1 MTHSDLSKKGWR
13 VTFAGTGINLA
24 LGVLYTWSVIKAA
37 IPMEW
42 GWTAAQ
48 KTDPYALACFVFALA
63 MIPAGRLQD
72 KIGPRWVA
80 TIGGVMVALGCIIA
94 GLAGSSYIG
103 FVVGF
108 GVFGGIG
115 IGFGY
120 AAATPAAVKWFPASK
135 TGLIAGLVVAGFG
148 LASVYIAPTAQV
160 LLGAYGVSKTMII
173 FGVSFFIIVVGL
185 SQFLRN
191 PPVGYKPVDPKA
203 DTRPQH
209 LASSKSPVE
218 MDWHQMIRTSNFW
231 VFWTMYVFGA
241 AAGLMVIG
249 SAAGMAKAALG
260 QYAFWAVAVLAV
272 GNAGGRILAGIVS
285 DRIGRQMTLF
295 FAFMIQSVM
304 VLVPLYFGNYAIALL
319 LAVLLIGAC
328 YGANLTLFPAATK
341 DQFGLK
347 SFGLNYGIMFTAWGV
362 GGLILPRVAGMVKDI
377 TGKEDIAFY
386 IASALMVCGAL
397 LALANK
403 GKTNPQPSGENKPVL
418 PNRHATGT

>member
-1 MTHSDLSKKGWR
+1 M
-13 VTFAGTGINLA
+13 
-24 LGVLYTWSVIKAA
+24 
-37 IPMEW
+37 
-42 GWTAAQ
+42 
-48 KTDPYALACFVFALA
+48 
-63 MIPAGRLQD
+63 
-72 KIGPRWVA
+72 
-80 TIGGVMVALGCIIA
+80 
-94 GLAGSSYIG
+94 
-103 FVVGF
+103 
-108 GVFGGIG
+108 
-115 IGFGY
+115 
-120 AAATPAAVKWFPASK
+120 
-135 TGLIAGLVVAGFG
+135 
-148 LASVYIAPTAQV
+148 
-160 LLGAYGVSKTMII
+160 
-173 FGVSFFIIVVGL
+173 
-185 SQFLRN
+185 
-191 PPVGYKPVDPKA
+191 
-203 DTRPQH
+203 
-209 LASSKSPVE
+209 
-218 MDWHQMIRTSNFW
+218 
-231 VFWTMYVFGA
+231 
-241 AAGLMVIG
+241 
-249 SAAGMAKAALG
+249 G

-403 GKTNPQPSGENKPVL
+403 GKTNPQPTGKDKPVL
-418 PNRHATGT
+418 PGGHATGT